1 MTNYPFLITTDSGCD
16 LQLDYCSK
24 RGIIAYNMHYTI
36 DGQEMVDAMTESSIK
51 EFYNRMKDGASP
63 TTTQVNPSQFVTFW
77 RPLLEQG
84 KPILHISLSAAISG
98 TYSNALTA
106 VDMLTEEFPSCSIT
120 VINSTIASAGYGAM
134 CSYAAD
140 MRDAGKSL
148 EEIAAWLEKNK
159 KAFNAYYTT
168 PDLTYLQRGGRVS
181 KTSAFFGGL
190 LGINPIL
197 DLDGEGH
204 LKVCDKVRGVQATYD
219 RMVKTIKERV
229 IDPAGQTLFLS
240 HADCP
245 ERAKLLADR
254 LTREVGFR
262 KVFTSNIGV
271 IIGSHTGPGLVAA
284 FFIGKE
290 RE

>member
-1 MTNYPFLITTDSGCD
+1 MSNYPFLITTDSGCD
-16 LQLDYCSK
+16 LQIDYCNS
-24 RGIIAYNMHYTI
+24 RGIIPYYMHYTI
-36 DGQEMVDAMTESSIK
+36 DGQEMVDQMTEASIK
-51 EFYNRMKDGASP
+51 EFYDKMRNGSSP
-63 TTTQVNPSQFVTFW
+63 TTTQVNPSEFVSFW

-106 VDMLTEEFPSCSIT
+106 VDLLREEFPDARI
-120 VINSTIASAGYGAM
+120 VVVNSTTASTGYGAM
-134 CSYAAD
+134 CVYAAD
-140 MRDAGKSL
+140 MRDAGHSL
-148 EEIAAWLEKNK
+148 DEIVTWLENSKRS
-159 KAFNAYYTT
+159 FNAYYTT

-181 KTSAFFGGL
+181 KTSAILGGL

-204 LKVCDKVRGVQATYD
+204 LKVCDKVRGTQATYD

-229 IDPAGQTLFLS
+229 INPKEQTIFVS

-245 ERAKLLADR
+245 ERAKILADR
-254 LTREVGFR
+254 LIKEVGFR
-262 KVFTSNIGV
+262 DVFHSNIGV
-271 IIGSHTGPGLVAA
+271 IIGSHTGPGLVTV
-284 FFIGKE
+284 FFIGKS

>member
-16 LQLDYCSK
+16 LQINYCNS
-24 RGIIAYNMHYTI
+24 RGIIPYYMHYTI
-36 DGQEMVDAMTESSIK
+36 DGQEMVDQMTEASIK
-51 EFYNRMKDGASP
+51 EFYDKMRGGSSP
-63 TTTQVNPSQFVTFW
+63 TTTQVNPSEFVAFW

-106 VDMLTEEFPSCSIT
+106 VDLLHEEFPDARI
-120 VINSTIASAGYGAM
+120 VVVNSTSASTGYGAM
-134 CSYAAD
+134 CVYAAD

-148 EEIAAWLEKNK
+148 DEIVTWLENSKRS
-159 KAFNAYYTT
+159 FNAYYTT

-181 KTSAFFGGL
+181 KTSAVIGGL

-197 DLDGEGH
+197 DLDAEGH
-204 LKVCDKVRGVQATYD
+204 LKVCDKVRGAQATYD

-229 IDPAGQTLFLS
+229 INPREQTIFIS

-245 ERAKLLADR
+245 ERAKILANR
-254 LTREVGFR
+254 LIKEVGFR
-262 KVFTSNIGV
+262 DVFHSNIGV
-271 IIGSHTGPGLVAA
+271 IIGSHTGPGLVTV
-284 FFIGKE
+284 FFIGKS

>member
-16 LQLDYCSK
+16 LQIDYCNS
-24 RGIIAYNMHYTI
+24 RQIIPYYMHYTMDGSEQI
-36 DGQEMVDAMTESSIK
+36 DIMTEASIK
-51 EFYNRMKDGASP
+51 EFYDKMRAGNCP
-63 TTTQVNPSQFVTFW
+63 TTTQVNPAEFVSFW
-77 RPLLEQG
+77 EPLLAYG

-106 VDMLTEEFPSCSIT
+106 VDMLKSDHPDANI
-120 VINSTIASAGYGAM
+120 VVVNSTTASAGYGSM

-148 EEIAAWLEKNK
+148 EEIVAWLEKSK
-159 KAFNAYYTT
+159 VSFNAYYTT

-197 DLDGEGH
+197 DLDAEGH
-204 LKVCDKVRGVQATYD
+204 LKVCGKVRGVQATYD
-219 RMVKTIKERV
+219 KMVETIKARV
-229 IDPAGQTLFLS
+229 IDPKNQTLFIS

-245 ERAKLLADR
+245 DRAKILSDR
-254 LTREVGFR
+254 LMKEVGFR
-262 KVFTSNIGV
+262 DVFVSNIGV
-271 IIGSHTGPGLVAA
+271 IIGSHTGPGLVAT
-284 FFIGKE
+284 FFIGKS

>member
-1 MTNYPFLITTDSGCD
+1 MSNYPFLITTDSGCD
-16 LQLDYCSK
+16 LQIDYCNK
-24 RGIIAYNMHYTI
+24 RGIIPYYMHYTI
-36 DGQEMVDAMTESSIK
+36 DGQEMIDTMTEPSIK
-51 EFYNRMKDGASP
+51 EFYDKMRGGSSP
-63 TTTQVNPSQFVTFW
+63 TTTQVNPSEFVSFW

-84 KPILHISLSAAISG
+84 KPILHLSLSAAISG

-106 VDMLTEEFPSCSIT
+106 VDLLKEDFPDARII
-120 VINSTIASAGYGAM
+120 VVNSTTASAGYGSM

-140 MRDAGKSL
+140 MRDAGKNID
-148 EEIAAWLEKNK
+148 EIADYLEKNK
-159 KAFNAYYTT
+159 HGFNAYYTT

-197 DLDGEGH
+197 DLDAEGH

-219 RMVKTIKERV
+219 RMVKTVKERV
-229 IDPAGQTLFLS
+229 INPKEQTLFIS

-254 LTREVGFR
+254 LTREIGFR

-271 IIGSHTGPGLVAA
+271 IIGSHTGPGLVAV
-284 FFIGKE
+284 FFIGKD